1 MMKTTG
7 KKSLA
12 SIIKIFL
19 IILFILCIASMIVVP
34 IFAQRNGED
43 FLRQMLFEQPL
54 GVTVIFIYISS
65 IPALIMLY
73 EFIKIFS
80 SIEKGEVF
88 TRKIETR
95 FLFSSI
101 CSIII
106 GIIYGIN
113 VFVVP
118 LEEAN
123 FEYASI
129 VVYLFFSIITAMI
142 FLIFGIGLLVL
153 REIYKTAISNKEE
166 NDLTI

>member
-1 MMKTTG
+1 MKTTG

-19 IILFILCIASMIVVP
+19 IILFILCIGSMIVVP

-43 FLRQMLFEQPL
+43 FLRKILFEQPL

-118 LEEAN
+118 LEETN

>member
-1 MMKTTG
+1 MKTTG

-118 LEEAN
+118 LGETN

>member
-88 TRKIETR
+88 TRKIEIR

-118 LEEAN
+118 LGETN

>member
-1 MMKTTG
+1 MKTTG

-88 TRKIETR
+88 TRKIEIR

-118 LEEAN
+118 LGETN

>member
-88 TRKIETR
+88 TRKIEIR

-118 LEEAN
+118 LEETN